1 MNERMT
7 IIDAT
12 PVTDVPLRESS
23 RGYVIAGVLIIA
35 GLFGGAGAW
44 ATMAEIN
51 GAVIAPGRLTV
62 ESNRKTVQHLDGGIV
77 SEILIKDGDL
87 VEPGQLLMRIRST
100 IDQATFDATI
110 GKLDELHAR
119 AARLK
124 AEQDGKGRIEPPAEL
139 TARQFELEV
148 SRILTGE
155 LALFQARRSSRS
167 GTERLLNQRIQGY
180 EQQIT
185 GLEGQIDSKG
195 RQVELVMEE
204 HRNLKALY
212 DKGYATLTR
221 VLSLQRQA
229 EQLIGE
235 QDAHRA
241 EIATVRN
248 NIAETELELGQIER
262 DFQETVTTELR
273 SVEAEIFGL
282 QEQRITAEE
291 RLKRADILAPHA
303 GVVLDLAV
311 HTVGGVI
318 APGQPL
324 MDIVPDADALLVEA
338 QVATKDIDKITLGQT
353 SLVRLSAFDQTE
365 TPEINGTV
373 AAISADRLVDEVT
386 NEPYFMTRIT
396 ITDDEMIDQLDLVPG
411 MPAEVFIETG
421 NRTAIS
427 YFVKPLTDRLAR
439 TFVEG

>member
-87 VEPGQLLMRIRST
+87 VEPGQLLMRVRST

-110 GKLDELHAR
+110 GQLDELHAR
-119 AARLK
+119 AARL
-124 AEQDGKGRIEPPAEL
+124 ESERDGKDLIEMPAEL
-139 TARQFELEV
+139 KDRQVEPEV

-338 QVATKDIDKITLGQT
+338 QVATKDIDKITLGQA

>member
-1 MNERMT
+1 MNEHIT
-7 IIDAT
+7 IIEAT
-12 PVTDVPLRESS
+12 PVTDVPVRESS
-23 RGYVIAGVLIIA
+23 RGYMIAGLLVIA

-51 GAVIAPGRLTV
+51 GAVIASGRLTV

-77 SEILIKDGDL
+77 SEILVKDGDL
-87 VEPGQLLMRIRST
+87 VEPGQPLMRVRST
-100 IDQATFDATI
+100 IDQATYDATI

-119 AARLK
+119 AARLR
-124 AEQDGKGRIEPPAEL
+124 AERDGRDRIELLPAMD
-139 TARQFELEV
+139 ARRFEPEV
-148 SRILTGE
+148 SRTIAGE
-155 LALFQARRSSRS
+155 QALFQARSSTRA

-180 EQQIT
+180 EQQID
-185 GLEGQIDSKG
+185 GLDGQIASKG
-195 RQVELVMEE
+195 RQVTLVIEE

-221 VLSLQRQA
+221 VLALQRQT
-229 EQLIGE
+229 EQLLGE

-248 NIAETELELGQIER
+248 NIAETELELSQIDR
-262 DFQETVTTELR
+262 DFQEAVTAELR
-273 SVEAEIFGL
+273 SVEAEIFSL
-282 QEQRITAEE
+282 QEKRVTAEE
-291 RLKRADILAPHA
+291 RLRRADIIAPHA

-324 MDIVPDADALLVEA
+324 LDIVPDADALLVEA

-353 SLVRLSAFDQTE
+353 SLVRLSAFDQAE

-386 NEPYFMTRIT
+386 NEPYYMARII
-396 ITDDEMIDQLDLVPG
+396 ITDDEMIEQFDLVPG

-421 NRTAIS
+421 DRTAIS
-427 YFVKPLTDRLAR
+427 YLVKPLTDRLAR